1 MKKSLF
7 IGASSDIGIE
17 VVKLLLKKNYYSYC
31 TFYKNSQSL
40 KLIKKENP
48 QKINLFKL
56 NLSKIGEVKKFV
68 DKLKNKTK
76 KIDLLILGANIP
88 IKRKKFELLNL
99 KSFKNKISSNFLS
112 NVFLLQLLIK
122 IFINGNLKII
132 HISSLASKNG
142 SWGLSEYSSSK
153 AALDNVLKCINHE
166 YKKLRIK
173 SIYLGAVKTRGYF
186 FTNKIKN
193 KDKKKFIT
201 PLQAAK
207 KILVNI

>member
-31 TFYKNSQSL
+31 TFYKNSQAL
-40 KLIKKENP
+40 KLIEKKNP
-48 QKINLFKL
+48 QKINLSKL
-56 NLSKIGEVKKFV
+56 NLSQIGEVKKFIN
-68 DKLKNKTK
+68 KLKNKTK

-88 IKRKKFELLNL
+88 IKRKKFGLLNF
-99 KSFKNKISSNFLS
+99 KSFKNKISGNFLS
-112 NVFLLQLLIK
+112 NVFLIQLLIK
-122 IFINGNLKII
+122 IFINNNLKII

-153 AALDNVLKCINHE
+153 AALDNVLKCINYE
-166 YKKLRIK
+166 YKKLSIK
-173 SIYLGAVKTRGYF
+173 SIYLGAVKTKGYF
-186 FTNKIKN
+186 FTNKNNN
-193 KDKKKFIT
+193 KKRKFIT
-201 PLQAAK
+201 SLQAAK

>member
-112 NVFLLQLLIK
+112 NVFLLQLLIN
-122 IFINGNLKII
+122 ISINGNPKNI

-142 SWGLSEYSSSK
+142 SWGVSEYSSSK
-153 AALDNVLKCINHE
+153 AALDNVLKCINH
-166 YKKLRIK
+166 
-173 SIYLGAVKTRGYF
+173 
-186 FTNKIKN
+186 
-193 KDKKKFIT
+193 
-201 PLQAAK
+201 
-207 KILVNI
+207 